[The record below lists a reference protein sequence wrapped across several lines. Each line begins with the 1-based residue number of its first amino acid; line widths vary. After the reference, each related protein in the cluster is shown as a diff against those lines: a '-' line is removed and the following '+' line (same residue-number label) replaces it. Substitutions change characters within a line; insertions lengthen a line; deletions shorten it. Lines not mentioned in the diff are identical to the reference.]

1 MSQTVKGFFD
11 SLAPK
16 LNSDPDALS
25 GLDCVYQ
32 FHIGE
37 GRYHVTIRGGKAQ
50 VAEGDSGSPN
60 CTVSMEEGTLLD
72 LLAGKIN
79 GQMAFLT
86 GKIKVAGDMGLAL
99 KLGSIIKA

>member
-1 MSQTVKGFFD
+1 MAQTVKEFFG
-11 SLAPK
+11 SLESR
-16 LNSDPDALS
+16 LNAEPEALS
-25 GLDCVYQ
+25 GLDCV
-32 FHIGE
+32 FRFDIGD
-37 GRYHVTIRGGKAQ
+37 GVYHVAVRGGRAQ
-50 VAEGDSGSPN
+50 VAEGAPAQAD
-60 CTVSMEEGTLLD
+60 CTVSMDDGTLLD

>member
-1 MSQTVKGFFD
+1 MEQSAKGFFD
-11 SLAPK
+11 ALAPR

-32 FHIGE
+32 FFIGD
-37 GRYHVTIRGGKAQ
+37 GKYNVAIRGGKAQ
-50 VAEGDSGSPN
+50 VAEGEAGGAN
-60 CTVSMEEGTLLD
+60 CTVSMEEGTLMD